1 MKKGKIIGIVILA
14 LIICAAFLFN
24 YINGNTKN
32 SNTNISNKSVVTIN
46 GLIGGEKQGF
56 FDDTNIQKLLSS
68 KYGLS
73 VHYNK
78 AGSIDMV
85 TGDSTNYDYLFP
97 SSQNELE
104 IFKNTKG
111 KQLVKS
117 ESMFNSPLVFYSWDN
132 VTDALI
138 KQGVVQKVNNS
149 YYIADMPK
157 MLKLIQENKKWSD
170 IGLTDLYGKVSI
182 GCTDPT
188 KSNSGNMFAG
198 LIANML
204 NNGDVVDDSTINA
217 VMPDL
222 KNIINKLG
230 YMPSSSGDIF
240 SQYLKT
246 GAGANP
252 IIVGYENQIIEFADQ
267 NPDVWNQVKDKVR
280 IIYPTPTVWANHP
293 LLALNDKGS
302 QLITALEDKDIQ
314 NIAWQKH
321 GFRTGITGVQ
331 NDPKT
336 LKITGIASSIDKVM
350 PMPKPSVMQKIID
363 NLK

>member
-1 MKKGKIIGIVILA
+1 MKNKIVGIFILIFIILA
-14 LIICAAFLFN
+14 GLVFN
-24 YINGNTKN
+24 YINTTKK
-32 SNTNISNKSVVTIN
+32 NTNKSNVMTT

-56 FDDTNIQKLLSS
+56 FDDENVQKILKS
-68 KYGLS
+68 KYGID

-78 AGSIDMV
+78 AGSIDMI
-85 TGDSTNYDYLFP
+85 TGDTTKEDYLFP
-97 SSQNELE
+97 ASQNELE
-104 IFKNTKG
+104 MFKAAKG

-117 ESMFNSPLVFYSWDN
+117 ETMFNSPLVFYSWDN
-132 VTDALI
+132 VTEALI
-138 KQGVVQKVNNS
+138 KQDIVHKINNS
-149 YYIADMPK
+149 YYSADMSK
-157 MLKLIQENKKWSD
+157 MLKLMQENKKWSD
-170 IGLTDLYGKVSI
+170 IGLTDFYGKIGV

-198 LIANML
+198 LLANMI
-204 NNGDVVDDSTINA
+204 NNGDVVDDNTVDK

-252 IIVGYENQIIEFADQ
+252 IIVGYENQIIEFSEQ
-267 NPDVWNQVKDKVR
+267 NPEIWNQVKDRIR
-280 IIYPTPTVWANHP
+280 IIYPTPTVWADHP

-302 QLITALEDKDIQ
+302 QLITALEDKEIQ
-314 NIAWQKH
+314 DIAWKKH
-321 GFRTGITGVQ
+321 GFRTGIAGAH

-336 LKITGIASSIDKVM
+336 LKITGIPTTIDKVM
-350 PMPKPSVMQKIID
+350 PMPKPNVMQKIID